1 MKKITGC
8 FVADAKVF
16 SMLCGCLVKN
26 DYFSVSL
33 WDFSSILLSNGTI
46 KANHSLKSHL
56 PSLSCMVF
64 IMFGAQVWLKDL
76 FKLGQSTQQPC

>member
-26 DYFSVSL
+26 DYFSVSM

-46 KANHSLKSHL
+46 KANHTSPH
-56 PSLSCMVF
+56 
-64 IMFGAQVWLKDL
+64 
-76 FKLGQSTQQPC
+76 